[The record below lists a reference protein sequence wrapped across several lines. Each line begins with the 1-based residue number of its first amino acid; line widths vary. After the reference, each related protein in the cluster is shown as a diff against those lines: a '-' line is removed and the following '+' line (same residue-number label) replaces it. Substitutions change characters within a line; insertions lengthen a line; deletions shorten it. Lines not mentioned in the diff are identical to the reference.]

1 MDPGFWAGP
10 TSEGSYF
17 LVLSSLTPSSVGAS
31 LAVHDYNDQII
42 LLSFQMGAIGVSYL
56 FSPGTS
62 LGER

>member
-1 MDPGFWAGP
+1 MDPGFWAHIRRVGL
-10 TSEGSYF
+10 

-56 FSPGTS
+56 FSPGSS
-62 LGER
+62 LGQR